1 MYIGNVQILKEDGTK
16 EVKGDAMLKSPVNR
30 FDTFPAKSIV
40 EAAVNDG
47 ESIVALEE
55 YADRILQFKEQT
67 LYIINISQDIE
78 ILEDVYKFKGVSQ
91 PSAVCKTDYG
101 IAWAN
106 KLGCYLYDGKQV
118 IDLLERGGR
127 QILSEYDWQTLAARS
142 PMIGYVPKKRQL
154 IIVDDNTTAGDGRT
168 FLYDMVTQSWVR
180 GSGGGQTFTSH
191 NLTNLVNDVNG
202 DLVWSHTTGTMRKWD
217 DTSDSGKSISF
228 RTKDIDFG
236 TPGQNKKIYKVLITY
251 DSDGSNTDV
260 QVYYDTDG
268 GTAMDKTF
276 ANGTNFA
283 SNELDSAD
291 GWKIAELKP
300 GTSSESN
307 NKKSIQLRFEKS
319 SAGPP
324 AGFKINDI
332 SIVYRLKPVK

>member
-1 MYIGNVQILKEDGTK
+1 M
-16 EVKGDAMLKSPVNR
+16 NR
-30 FDTFPAKSIV
+30 VDTFPSKSIV

-55 YADRILQFKEQT
+55 FADRILQFKQNT
-67 LYIINISQDIE
+67 LYIINVSQDIE
-78 ILEDVYKFKGVSQ
+78 FLEDVYKHKGVSQ

-118 IDLLERGGR
+118 INLLERAGR
-127 QILSEYDWQTLAARS
+127 QILSQYDWQTLAARS

-180 GSGGGQTFTSH
+180 GNALTFTSAA
-191 NLTNLVNDVNG
+191 LTNFVNDVNG
-202 DLVWSHTTGTMRKWD
+202 DLVWSHTSDTGTMKVWD
-217 DTSDSGKSISF
+217 DTSDSGKAISF

-251 DSDGSNTDV
+251 DSNDGNTDV
-260 QVYYDTDG
+260 QVYYDTNG
-268 GTAMDKTF
+268 GTALDKTF
-276 ANGTNFA
+276 ANGTNFS
-283 SNELDSAD
+283 SNTLDSAD
-291 GWKIAELKP
+291 AWKIAELKP
-300 GTSSESN
+300 GTSSEAN

-332 SIVYRLKPVK
+332 SFIYRLKPLR